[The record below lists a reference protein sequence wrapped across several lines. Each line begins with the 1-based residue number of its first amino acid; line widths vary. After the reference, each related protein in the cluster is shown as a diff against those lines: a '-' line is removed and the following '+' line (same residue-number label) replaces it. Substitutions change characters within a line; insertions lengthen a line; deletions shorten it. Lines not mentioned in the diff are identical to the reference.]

1 MFVRVLNLFSSR
13 ERKEVYRPSV
23 REGALGLPKLRA
35 AAQGNDT
42 LGLCTYCN
50 CRRLHV
56 CVSVKSVL
64 VSMQKE
70 VRRPSVR
77 EGALGLPK
85 LRAAAQGNDIVGL
98 GSRASRPIFPNR
110 GPLPSFI
117 KI

>member
-98 GSRASRPIFPNR
+98 GSRASRPIVHNR
-110 GPLPSFI
+110 GPLPSFVEV
-117 KI
+117 